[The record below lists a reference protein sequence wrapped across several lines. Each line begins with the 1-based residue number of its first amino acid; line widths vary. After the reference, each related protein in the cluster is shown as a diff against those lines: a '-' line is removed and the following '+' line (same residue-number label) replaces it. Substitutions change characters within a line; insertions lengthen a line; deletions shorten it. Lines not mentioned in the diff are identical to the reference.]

1 MEYYENLLWYVAV
14 SMGWLAV
21 MAHSLAWY
29 AGQKFRALLKAPLS
43 EEVEHKTR
51 LWEQQIGPWRAM
63 GLVMSGLSIFSFAI
77 WLTV

>member
-14 SMGWLAV
+14 SMGWLAII
-21 MAHSLAWY
+21 AHSVAWY
-29 AGQKFRALLKAPLS
+29 AGQKFRALLEAPLS
-43 EEVEHKTR
+43 EDVEHKTR
-51 LWEQQIGPWRAM
+51 LWEQQIGPWTAM